1 MLRRFV
7 WWVASRYH
15 LNLWRDHARAWI
27 ERMEKKP
34 TLVVRMEDFKA
45 DCVGSLGRALD
56 FLEV

>member
-1 MLRRFV
+1 M
-7 WWVASRYH
+7 
-15 LNLWRDHARAWI
+15 WRDHARAWI